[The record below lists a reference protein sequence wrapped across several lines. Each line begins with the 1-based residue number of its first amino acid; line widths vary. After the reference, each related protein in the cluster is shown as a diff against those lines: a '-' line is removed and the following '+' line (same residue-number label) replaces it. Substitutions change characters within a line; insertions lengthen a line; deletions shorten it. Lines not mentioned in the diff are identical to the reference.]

1 MNMSDDT
8 KFNLFM
14 VGGFLGCVLM
24 LFGSIL
30 ISQSITNDCRTK
42 AIEKVHTA
50 VEIQAICR

>member
-1 MNMSDDT
+1 MSDDT

-14 VGGFLGCVLM
+14 VCGFLGFVLIF
-24 LFGSIL
+24 FGTIL

-42 AIEKVHTA
+42 AIEKGHTA

>member
-1 MNMSDDT
+1 MSDDT

-42 AIEKVHTA
+42 AIEKGHTA